1 MTNKEKLRGKEAYET
16 GEVEINGGRP
26 LCMQKIKCHSD
37 KIQSLWAKFEGS
49 SKGWIHKEV
58 ELGKSR

>member
-1 MTNKEKLRGKEAYET
+1 M
-16 GEVEINGGRP
+16 P

-37 KIQSLWAKFEGS
+37 KIQSICPKIEGS

-58 ELGKSR
+58 ELGKSRKPSG